1 MSWIVTSPPDRTT
14 AMIGSRAFHV
24 LAIRTERDGDRTEFL
39 VGVGDGPPGWVAMH
53 QVEKTFHPI
62 V

>member
-1 MSWIVTSPPDRTT
+1 
-14 AMIGSRAFHV
+14 MIGGRAFHV
-24 LAIRTERDGDRTEFL
+24 LAIRTASDGDRTEFL
-39 VGVGDGPPGWVAMH
+39 LGVGDGRPGWVAMD